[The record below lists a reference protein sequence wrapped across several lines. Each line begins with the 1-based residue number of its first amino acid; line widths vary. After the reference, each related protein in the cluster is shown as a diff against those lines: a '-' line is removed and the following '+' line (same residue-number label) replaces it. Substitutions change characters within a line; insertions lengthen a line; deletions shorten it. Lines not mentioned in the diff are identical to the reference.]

1 MPAKLGEV
9 AVALRATDGFR
20 KNLSFSTGRTFPKH
34 VAKNDVQCRPDR
46 RESACFHLPI
56 PRTGTTLNSPPS
68 MQISS
73 LLKPEQIKLELAQQ
87 KRCNAINEVAQLLQ
101 GNPSVTNF
109 PGFYEELLARERI
122 ESTCLG
128 NEIAFPHAR
137 TDYLKGMV
145 LAVGRSPQGVWFENC
160 GETVKLIFVIG
171 TPKRMVT
178 DYLSVVGGLARLL
191 KDAGTRQKLLAA
203 TDTDEFIAALTQA
216 ELAR

>member
-1 MPAKLGEV
+1 MLSIE
-9 AVALRATDGFR
+9 R
-20 KNLSFSTGRTFPKH
+20 KRDVLPLFP
-34 VAKNDVQCRPDR
+34 
-46 RESACFHLPI
+46 
-56 PRTGTTLNSPPS
+56 

-73 LLKPEQIKLELAQQ
+73 LLKPEQIKLELVQQ

-101 GNPSVTNF
+101 TNPNVTNF
-109 PGFYEELLARERI
+109 TGFYEELLARERI

-145 LAVGRSPQGVWFENC
+145 LAVGRSPQGVWFENS
-160 GETVKLIFVIG
+160 GQTVKLIFVIG

-191 KDAGTRQKLLAA
+191 KDSSTRERLISVP
-203 TDTDEFIAALTQA
+203 TVEEFIATLAQA
-216 ELAR
+216 EQGR